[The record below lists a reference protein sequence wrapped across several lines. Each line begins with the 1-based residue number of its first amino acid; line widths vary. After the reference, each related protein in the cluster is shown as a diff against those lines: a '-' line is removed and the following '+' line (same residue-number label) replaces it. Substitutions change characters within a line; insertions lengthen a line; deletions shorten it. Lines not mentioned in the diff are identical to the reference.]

1 MSIAV
6 SVKYLPLALNKISLR
21 ARSHSSAIEKVMSV
35 YLLLFFSAGEE
46 YMNSVSETNEELGTI
61 TRLNAAERSGYQRK

>member
-1 MSIAV
+1 MSMAV
-6 SVKYLPLALNKISLR
+6 SGKYIPLALNKISLR
-21 ARSHSSAIEKVMSV
+21 ARSHSSAIEKVVSV

-46 YMNSVSETNEELGTI
+46 YMNSVSETNEELDTI

>member
-1 MSIAV
+1 MAIAV
-6 SVKYLPLALNKISLR
+6 SGKYLPLALNKISLR